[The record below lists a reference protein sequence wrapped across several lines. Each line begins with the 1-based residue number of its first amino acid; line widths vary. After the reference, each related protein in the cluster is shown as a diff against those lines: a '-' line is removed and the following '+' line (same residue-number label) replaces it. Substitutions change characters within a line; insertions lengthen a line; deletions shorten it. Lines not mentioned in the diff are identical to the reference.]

1 MKTIQ
6 IYTLEN
12 CLYCRELKG
21 KLKEHNIPYNET
33 IIDNGNKITQI
44 LGDNLE
50 RHYQTTT
57 YPIVELFKEYEM
69 SKAFISKT
77 DLEEQGRIIIFDT
90 IDELIIKIKQ
100 NL

>member
-1 MKTIQ
+1 MTTIQ
-6 IYTLEN
+6 IYTLQN

-21 KLKEHNIPYNET
+21 KLNEQNISYNET
-33 IIDNGNKITQI
+33 IIDNGSKITQI

-57 YPIVELFKEYEM
+57 YPIIELFKGFEM
-69 SKAFISKT
+69 RRAFISKT
-77 DLEEQGRIIIFDT
+77 NLDEQGRIIIFGT
-90 IDELIIKIKQ
+90 IEELIIKIKQ